1 MSSQKLL
8 IFIYLL
14 YRLKFWEEYDIMDT
28 TRSDRIKAGLQKSF
42 RSGKSA
48 KASIVCYGY
57 RVDSKGKL
65 QTYSAEAAHVLYIFE
80 RFAAGDSLGKISDAL
95 FLMDIPSPTGKEIW
109 SKETISK
116 ILSNE
121 KYTGDVTLGKTQ
133 VKNGVQIKTTG
144 LSTKTTLTN
153 HHPAIIS
160 KELFDSVQKEKSRRH
175 RLRER

>member
-8 IFIYLL
+8 IFIYLP

-28 TRSDRIKAGLQKSF
+28 IRSDKIKAGLQRSF

-57 RVDSKGKL
+57 RVDSKDNL
-65 QTYSAEAAHVLYIFE
+65 QIYPAEAAYVRYSFE
-80 RFAAGDSLGKISDAL
+80 RFATGDSLGKISDAL

-116 ILSNE
+116 IFSNE
-121 KYTGDVTLGKTQ
+121 KYAGDVNLGKTQ
-133 VKNGVQIKTTG
+133 VKDGVQVKTID
-144 LSTKTTLTN
+144 LSARTTLTS
-153 HHPAIIS
+153 HHPAVIS
-160 KELFDSVQKEKSRRH
+160 KELFDSVQKEKIRRH

>member
-1 MSSQKLL
+1 
-8 IFIYLL
+8 
-14 YRLKFWEEYDIMDT
+14 MDT
-28 TRSDRIKAGLQKSF
+28 TRSNRIKAGLQKSF

-57 RVDSKGKL
+57 RVGSKGTL
-65 QTYSAEAAHVLYIFE
+65 QINPVEAAHVRYIFE

-95 FLMDIPSPTGKEIW
+95 FLMDIPSPAGKEVW

-121 KYTGDVTLGKTQ
+121 KYAGDVTLGKTQ
-133 VKNGVQIKTTG
+133 VKDGVQVKTID
-144 LSTKTTLTN
+144 LLARTTLTS

-160 KELFDSVQKEKSRRH
+160 KELFDSVQKEKIRRH

>member
-1 MSSQKLL
+1 M
-8 IFIYLL
+8 
-14 YRLKFWEEYDIMDT
+14 DI
-28 TRSDRIKAGLQKSF
+28 TRSDKIKAGLQRSF

-57 RVDSKGKL
+57 RVDAKGKL
-65 QTYSAEAAHVLYIFE
+65 QINPAEAAHVLYIFK
-80 RFAAGDSLGKISDAL
+80 RFAAGDSLGKISDTL

-121 KYTGDVTLGKTQ
+121 KYAGDVILGKTQ
-133 VKNGVQIKTTG
+133 VKDGVQIKTIDF
-144 LSTKTTLTN
+144 STKTTLTN

-160 KELFDSVQKEKSRRH
+160 KELFGFVQKEKNRRH
-175 RLRER
+175 RSRER

>member
-1 MSSQKLL
+1 
-8 IFIYLL
+8 
-14 YRLKFWEEYDIMDT
+14 MDT
-28 TRSDRIKAGLQKSF
+28 TRSDRIKAGLQRSF

-121 KYTGDVTLGKTQ
+121 NTQ
-133 VKNGVQIKTTG
+133 EMLSWVKPRLKMVYK
-144 LSTKTTLTN
+144 SKPLT
-153 HHPAIIS
+153 
-160 KELFDSVQKEKSRRH
+160 FQ
-175 RLRER
+175 REPL

>member
-1 MSSQKLL
+1 
-8 IFIYLL
+8 
-14 YRLKFWEEYDIMDT
+14 MDT
-28 TRSDRIKAGLQKSF
+28 TRSDRIKAGLQRSF

-65 QTYSAEAAHVLYIFE
+65 QTYSAEAAHVVYIFE

-121 KYTGDVTLGKTQ
+121 KYTGDVILGKTQ
-133 VKNGVQIKTTG
+133 VKDGVQVKTID
-144 LSTKTTLTN
+144 LSARTTLTS

-175 RLRER
+175 RSHER

>member
-1 MSSQKLL
+1 MEL
-8 IFIYLL
+8 
-14 YRLKFWEEYDIMDT
+14 
-28 TRSDRIKAGLQKSF
+28 TRSDKIKAGLQRSF
-42 RSGKSA
+42 QSGKSA

-116 ILSNE
+116 ILNNE
-121 KYTGDVTLGKTQ
+121 KYLGDVILGKTQ
-133 VKNGVQIKTTG
+133 IRDGVQVENVDAD
-144 LSTKTTLTN
+144 TKTVMSG

-160 KELFDSVQKEKSRRH
+160 KDLFDLVQKGKRRRCRSHEK
-175 RLRER
+175 

>member
-1 MSSQKLL
+1 
-8 IFIYLL
+8 
-14 YRLKFWEEYDIMDT
+14 MDL
-28 TRSDRIKAGLQKSF
+28 TRSDKIKAGLQRNF

-57 RVDSKGKL
+57 SVNSKGKL
-65 QTYSAEAAHVLYIFE
+65 QIHPAKAAHVLYIFE

-121 KYTGDVTLGKTQ
+121 KYAGDVILGKTQ
-133 VKNGVQIKTTG
+133 VKNGVQVKTADI
-144 LSTKTTLTN
+144 STTTILTS

-160 KELFDSVQKEKSRRH
+160 RELFDSVQKEKSRGH
-175 RLRER
+175 RSCER

>member
-14 YRLKFWEEYDIMDT
+14 YRLKFWEGYDIMIM
-28 TRSDRIKAGLQKSF
+28 TRSDKIKAGLQRSF
-42 RSGKSA
+42 QSGKSA

-65 QTYSAEAAHVLYIFE
+65 QIYPVEAAHVLFIFE
-80 RFAAGDSLGKISDAL
+80 RFASGNSLGKISDAL

-121 KYTGDVTLGKTQ
+121 KYAGDVTLGKTK
-133 VKNGVQIKTTG
+133 VKNGVQVKTTD
-144 LSTKTTLTN
+144 LSTTTTLTS

-160 KELFDSVQKEKSRRH
+160 RELFDSVQKEKSRRH

>member
-1 MSSQKLL
+1 
-8 IFIYLL
+8 
-14 YRLKFWEEYDIMDT
+14 MDT

-42 RSGKSA
+42 RSGKST
-48 KASIVCYGY
+48 KASIICYGY
-57 RVDSKGKL
+57 RVDSKGNL
-65 QTYSAEAAHVLYIFE
+65 QIYPAEAAYVRYIFE

-95 FLMDIPSPTGKEIW
+95 FLMDIPSPTGKKIW

-133 VKNGVQIKTTG
+133 VKNGVQVKTTD
-144 LSTKTTLTN
+144 LSTTTTLTS

-160 KELFDSVQKEKSRRH
+160 RELFDSVQKEKSRRH

>member
-1 MSSQKLL
+1 MG
-8 IFIYLL
+8 
-14 YRLKFWEEYDIMDT
+14 T
-28 TRSDRIKAGLQKSF
+28 TRSDKIKAGLQKSF

-65 QTYSAEAAHVLYIFE
+65 QIYPAEAAHVLYIFE

-95 FLMDIPSPTGKEIW
+95 FLMDIPSPSGKEVW

-116 ILSNE
+116 ILKNE
-121 KYTGDVTLGKTQ
+121 KYIGDVVLGKTQ
-133 VKNGVQIKTTG
+133 TNDGLQIKVVDPDSQI
-144 LSTKTTLTN
+144 LMER

-160 KELFDSVQKEKSRRH
+160 KELFESVQHERKQRSSSRVG
-175 RLRER
+175 

>member
-8 IFIYLL
+8 IFIYFL
-14 YRLKFWEEYDIMDT
+14 YGLKFWEEYDIMDLA
-28 TRSDRIKAGLQKSF
+28 RSDKIKAGLQRSF
-42 RSGKSA
+42 QSGKSA

-65 QTYSAEAAHVLYIFE
+65 QIYPAEAAHVLYIFE

-133 VKNGVQIKTTG
+133 VKNGVQVKTID

-160 KELFDSVQKEKSRRH
+160 KELFDSVQKERSRRH
-175 RLRER
+175 RSRER

>member
-1 MSSQKLL
+1 
-8 IFIYLL
+8 
-14 YRLKFWEEYDIMDT
+14 MDT
-28 TRSDRIKAGLQKSF
+28 IRSDKIKAGLQRSF

-57 RVDSKGKL
+57 RVDSKGNL
-65 QTYSAEAAHVLYIFE
+65 QIYPAEAAYVRYSFE
-80 RFAAGDSLGKISDAL
+80 RFATGDSLGKISDAL

-121 KYTGDVTLGKTQ
+121 KYAGDVNLGKTQ
-133 VKNGVQIKTTG
+133 VKDGVQVKTID
-144 LSTKTTLTN
+144 LSARTTLTS
-153 HHPAIIS
+153 HHPAVIS
-160 KELFDSVQKEKSRRH
+160 KELFDSVQKEKIRRH

>member
-1 MSSQKLL
+1 
-8 IFIYLL
+8 
-14 YRLKFWEEYDIMDT
+14 MDT

-42 RSGKSA
+42 RSGQST
-48 KASIVCYGY
+48 KASIICYGY

-95 FLMDIPSPTGKEIW
+95 FLMDIPSPTGKKIW

-133 VKNGVQIKTTG
+133 VKNGVQVKTTD
-144 LSTKTTLTN
+144 LSTTTTLTS

-160 KELFDSVQKEKSRRH
+160 RELFDSVQKEKSRRH

>member
-1 MSSQKLL
+1 
-8 IFIYLL
+8 
-14 YRLKFWEEYDIMDT
+14 MDT
-28 TRSDRIKAGLQKSF
+28 TRSDRIKAGLQRSF

-116 ILSNE
+116 ILKNENLQNCSSNLIRNW
-121 KYTGDVTLGKTQ
+121 KLHRYK
-133 VKNGVQIKTTG
+133 G
-144 LSTKTTLTN
+144 LAGQRILM
-153 HHPAIIS
+153 
-160 KELFDSVQKEKSRRH
+160 L
-175 RLRER
+175 

>member
-1 MSSQKLL
+1 
-8 IFIYLL
+8 
-14 YRLKFWEEYDIMDT
+14 MDT

-65 QTYSAEAAHVLYIFE
+65 QIYPAEAAHVLYIFE
-80 RFAAGDSLGKISDAL
+80 RFATGDSLGKISDAL

-121 KYTGDVTLGKTQ
+121 KYAGDVILGKTQ
-133 VKNGVQIKTTG
+133 VRDGVQVKTTDPAIKTT
-144 LSTKTTLTN
+144 LKD

-175 RLRER
+175 RSRER

>member
-1 MSSQKLL
+1 MG
-8 IFIYLL
+8 
-14 YRLKFWEEYDIMDT
+14 T
-28 TRSDRIKAGLQKSF
+28 TRSDKIKAGLQRSF
-42 RSGKSA
+42 QSGKSA

-57 RVDSKGKL
+57 KVDSKGKL

-121 KYTGDVTLGKTQ
+121 KYTRDVILGKTQ
-133 VKNGVQIKTTG
+133 VKNGVQVKTTD
-144 LSTKTTLTN
+144 LSTTITLTS